1 MSRIVLGITGGI
13 AAYKGASLIRIFT
26 EAGHSVKVIPTQNAL
41 RFIGAATLE
50 ALSHNAVDPELYTDI
65 ESVKHIALAAEAD
78 LVVVAPATA
87 SFIARTASGVADD
100 LLSNTVLATKAP
112 ILIAPAMHSEMW
124 LNPATQA
131 NVSLLKNRGIAVL
144 TPAVGRLTGDDSGI
158 GRLPE
163 PEHIAD
169 SALSLLTLK
178 DFAGKRILV
187 SAGGTHEPIDPVRFI
202 GNRSS
207 GKQGI
212 AIARRAAARGAQVT
226 LIGANIEPISGSN
239 LDFVAVETTE
249 QLSSALENI
258 QDYDALIM
266 AAAVADFRVAEPA
279 NSKLKRSELGSR
291 HSIELVANDD
301 LLARAVAQKEHLN
314 LDCLIVGFAAE
325 TAKDDSDLRKL
336 AAHKLMSKG
345 CDLLVANDVSN
356 GKVFASENN
365 EVIILAKSAKESRFS
380 GSKTEVADHI
390 LDILSNL

>member
-1 MSRIVLGITGGI
+1 MSRIVLGVTGGI
-13 AAYKGASLIRIFT
+13 AAYKAASLIRIFT

-249 QLSSALENI
+249 QLSRALENI

-301 LLARAVAQKEHLN
+301 LLARAVAQKEQLN